1 MLLNCYRFLENNIK
15 QLSRSRLQRIF
26 TFHNLLI
33 VVSFALAFISFALM
47 QEYIEEKNHSKI
59 EFRAKTVESLLEKSF
74 NQNLEV
80 IYSIQNLFF
89 TRKDI
94 SRQQFK
100 DFVSNS
106 LLRHPGLQA
115 IEHMIRVTGPERAKY
130 ESQLKAEGFLN
141 FVIKELGPDGKLKP
155 AAMRDHYYVLNF
167 VEPLQENIAALGYD
181 VSFTPEANEA
191 LMIAET
197 NGLGISP
204 WLTLAQ
210 GELGFVVYL
219 SIQKTNDF
227 AAGVFRL
234 KKFIEAAIVSSQADG
249 VDFIVEQV
257 TKDAAPLK
265 TLRYDSQAAK
275 LVSFTEIEDDVDE
288 ELIFST
294 LLTVGQRTWRF
305 THFPSSQYKS
315 VIHLGIPY
323 VAAFIVLLLMLA
335 VTFFLH
341 ERDGRVTAEIATKVR
356 EEFMTVAS
364 HELRTPLTPL
374 KMEIFLVKELMQTG
388 HASQEKILSLLDNA
402 NKHLNHIVALID
414 DLLDVGRIGEE
425 HYQYNLSPFK
435 LDILIRGTVE
445 KFESIFKA
453 NNCSVQMSLQPEVE
467 VYWDAQRIEQ
477 VITNC
482 LSNSVKFSTQA
493 IIEINLRVEGDSAIF
508 SIKDNG
514 IGISDEFQKKMFNK
528 FERGVSS
535 QSYGGLGL
543 GLYIVYQ
550 IIKSHNG
557 SVHVKSSPGQGT
569 EFIFQVP
576 RNV

>member
-1 MLLNCYRFLENNIK
+1 
-15 QLSRSRLQRIF
+15 
-26 TFHNLLI
+26 
-33 VVSFALAFISFALM
+33 M
-47 QEYIEEKNHSKI
+47 QEYIEEKNRSKI

-115 IEHMIRVTGPERAKY
+115 IEHMIHVTDTERAKY
-130 ESQLKAEGFLN
+130 EAQLKAEGF
-141 FVIKELGPDGKLKP
+141 FHFGIKELGPDGKLRP
-155 AAMRDHYYVLNF
+155 AGRRDHYHVINY

-181 VSFTPEANEA
+181 ISFTPEANEA
-191 LMIAET
+191 LVIAET
-197 NGLGISP
+197 NGLGVSP
-204 WLTLAQ
+204 WLNLAQ

-219 SIQKTNDF
+219 SIQKTNGF

-234 KKFIEAAIVSSQADG
+234 KKFIEAAIASSQADG
-249 VDFIVEQV
+249 VDFVVQEV
-257 TKDAAPLK
+257 SKDPAQAK
-265 TLRYDSQAAK
+265 GLRYDSQEAK
-275 LVSFTEIEDDVDE
+275 VVNFAEIGDDVDE

-305 THFPSSQYKS
+305 THFPSNQYKS
-315 VIHLGIPY
+315 VIHIGIPY

-374 KMEIFLVKELMQTG
+374 KMEIFLVKELMVSGQ
-388 HASQEKILSLLDNA
+388 ASQEKILSLLDNA
-402 NKHLNHIVALID
+402 NKHLNHIIALID

-425 HYQYNLSPFK
+425 HYQYNLLLFN
-435 LDILIRGTVE
+435 LDILIRDTVE
-445 KFESIFKA
+445 KFEPVFKA
-453 NNCSVQMSLQPEVE
+453 NNCSIQMSLQPEVE

-482 LSNSVKFSTQA
+482 LSNSVKFSHEA
-493 IIEINLRVEGDSAIF
+493 IIEIKLRTEGQLAIF
-508 SIKDNG
+508 SVKDNG
-514 IGISDEFQKKMFNK
+514 IGISEEFQKKMFNK

-543 GLYIVYQ
+543 GLYIVHQ
-550 IIKSHNG
+550 IIKAHNG
-557 SVHVKSSPGQGT
+557 SVRVSSSPGQGT

>member
-1 MLLNCYRFLENNIK
+1 MLAIG
-15 QLSRSRLQRIF
+15 
-26 TFHNLLI
+26 
-33 VVSFALAFISFALM
+33 SFALM
-47 QEYIEEKNHSKI
+47 NGYIEEKNYAKI
-59 EFRAKTVESLLEKSF
+59 EFRGKTVESLLEKSF

-115 IEHMIRVTGPERAKY
+115 IEHMIHVTNAERARY
-130 ESQLKAEGFLN
+130 ESQLKAEGFLH
-141 FVIKELGPDGKLKP
+141 FVIKELGPDGKLRP
-155 AAMRDHYYVLNF
+155 AGIRDHYHVINYA
-167 VEPLQENIAALGYD
+167 EPLQENIAALGYD
-181 VSFTPEANEA
+181 ISFTPQANEA
-191 LMIAET
+191 LMIAES
-197 NGLGISP
+197 NGLGVSP

-219 SIQKTNDF
+219 SIQKTDGF

-234 KKFIEAAIVSSQADG
+234 KKFIEAAIASSQADG
-249 VDFIVEQV
+249 VDFIVEEV
-257 TKDAAPLK
+257 TNNSSPLK
-265 TLRYDSQAAK
+265 ALRYDSQEGK
-275 LVSFTEIEDDVDE
+275 IINFIEIEDDVDD

-294 LLTVGQRTWRF
+294 LLNVGQRTWRF

-374 KMEIFLVKELMQTG
+374 KMEIFLVKELMQAG
-388 HASQEKILSLLDNA
+388 QASQEKILSLLDNA

-425 HYQYNLSPFK
+425 HYQCNLSPFK
-435 LDILIRGTVE
+435 LDLLIRGTVE
-445 KFESIFKA
+445 KFESVFKA
-453 NNCSVQMSLQPEVE
+453 NNCSVQMTLQPEVE
-467 VYWDAQRIEQ
+467 VCWDAQRIEQ

-482 LSNSVKFSTQA
+482 LSNSVKFSNQA
-493 IIEINLRVEGDSAIF
+493 IIEIKLRTEGHSAIF

-514 IGISDEFQKKMFNK
+514 IGISEEFQKKMFNK

-543 GLYIVYQ
+543 GLYIVHQ
-550 IIKSHNG
+550 IIKAHNG
-557 SVHVKSSPGQGT
+557 SVRVSSSPGQGT